1 MKLFG
6 FYNGVYWMIIS
17 SIQELENVRVN
28 VLDSGIEFMKK
39 ELAVGRYVFVNDAG
53 GWHTGELEDKK
64 DILAS
69 DIFPTIND
77 AIRVGQ
83 EKLELFKE
91 IACLEYG
98 ITREDLEKELS
109 EIV

>member
-17 SIQELENVRVN
+17 SIQELEDIKVN
-28 VLDSGIEFMKK
+28 VLDSGIEFIKK
-39 ELAVGRYVFVNDAG
+39 ELAAGRYVFVNNAD

-64 DILAS
+64 NILAS
-69 DIFPTIND
+69 DKFPTIND
-77 AIRVGQ
+77 AVRIGN
-83 EKLELFKE
+83 EKLELLKE
-91 IACLEYG
+91 IYCLEYG